1 MESILEWGVDVVLW
15 FQQFSPGFDLI
26 FKIFTFS
33 GEEMFYL
40 LFLPVIIWCISMRF
54 GVRLMILFLFN
65 AYFNSFAKLIVDQ
78 PRPFNIDNRVK
89 QIVHA
94 SGGGLPSGHTQN
106 ALVFWTYL
114 ARHFKHKWLWILTVV
129 MIIFVPMSRVYLG
142 VHFPTDLLGGY
153 ILGIIVLLLF
163 IKLDQPITDW
173 LKTRGLGLQLMM
185 SLLIPILMIM
195 MLPSPEPSSIAACA
209 VLLGGCVGISFEQR
223 WIKFKTPDTLWK
235 KLVCYLIGTIIL
247 FAFYVGLKKAFN
259 GLAPEPL
266 FRFIRYSIIGIHFT
280 LFAPWIFVKLKLA
293 GN

>member
-1 MESILEWGVDVVLW
+1 MEKILEWGIEIVLW
-15 FQQFSPGFDLI
+15 FQQFSPGFDLM

-163 IKLDQPITDW
+163 IKLDQPVTDW
-173 LKTRGLGLQLMM
+173 LKKRGLGLQLIM

-209 VLLGGCVGISFEQR
+209 VLLGGCVGISFER
-223 WIKFKTPDTLWK
+223 KWIKFKTPDTFLK
-235 KLVCYLIGTIIL
+235 KLACYLIGTIIL
-247 FAFYVGLKKAFN
+247 FAFLCRIEKSF
-259 GLAPEPL
+259 
-266 FRFIRYSIIGIHFT
+266 
-280 LFAPWIFVKLKLA
+280 
-293 GN
+293 